1 MNRAFSAR
9 GFFTV
14 PDGTDVSPFLNATDV
29 MQDDVPW
36 GALGEMGI
44 AAGRI
49 PAGIHSWIHVHP
61 VVVQVTYV
69 VSGQL
74 NIRMKEFETA
84 DPYDLALAA
93 GQAVVTRPGTLFQL
107 RNDADAP
114 AEVLYIVSP
123 PYVFEMTDGKVV
135 YDDAVLVA
143 PDWDDER
150 VGRFDAA
157 AFEGLVAKARVDR
170 VEATRRIAACRGV
183 SL

>member
-14 PDGTDVSPFLNATDV
+14 PDGTDVSPFLNAFDM

-36 GALGEMGI
+36 GALGELGI

-49 PAGIHSWIHVHP
+49 PPGVHSWIHLHP

-69 VSGQL
+69 VSGTL
-74 NIRMKEFETA
+74 SIRMRDLDSAT
-84 DPYDLALAA
+84 PYDLALAA

-107 RNDADAP
+107 RNDSDAP

-143 PDWDDER
+143 PEWGDER
-150 VGRFDAA
+150 VGQFDAA
-157 AFEGLVAKARVDR
+157 AFRQLTAAASVAR
-170 VEATRRIAACRGV
+170 VEATRRIAAAKGV
-183 SL
+183 TI